1 MTNTEVANCRLINQQ
16 IAESK
21 FTDSQEVVT
30 WMGAIQ
36 AQEYAMAKWA
46 IGLRL
51 PLLKDADIEKAFN
64 DGDILR
70 THLLR
75 PTWHFVSP
83 ADIRWMLQLTAPRVH
98 AVNAFMYRKLE
109 LDHTFFKRSTNILIK
124 ALQGGKQLMR
134 ALLKSA
140 LEKENIFADGPR
152 LGYILMYAE
161 LEGIICSGAKQ
172 GNQFTYALLEERVPE
187 YKIMNRK
194 EALAE
199 LTLRYFTSR
208 GPATVQDFV
217 YWSGLTTKDAKEG
230 LEMVGSDFIKEVI
243 KGQDHFFVPTLI
255 TTKNKAQTTF
265 LMPDYDE
272 YGMSYKNRSALFNSN
287 NIRIEDRDGNI
298 SYNRMLILEGCI
310 IGSWKRTIKKNRV
323 IVEINATIKL
333 SKAAYQD
340 IVSATHRF
348 ATFLGMPAEI
358 IILSEITV

>member
-1 MTNTEVANCRLINQQ
+1 MTNTDIANCRLINQQ

-21 FTDSQEVVT
+21 FTYPQEVVT
-30 WMGAIQ
+30 WMGAMQ

-51 PLLKDADIEKAFN
+51 PLSKDADIEKAFN
-64 DGDILR
+64 NGTILR

-109 LDHTFFKRSTNILIK
+109 LDQAFFKRSTNILIK
-124 ALQGGKQLMR
+124 ALQGSKQLTRMV
-134 ALLKSA
+134 LNSV
-140 LEKENIFADGPR
+140 LEKENIFADGLR

-187 YKIMNRK
+187 CKSLNRK
-194 EALAE
+194 EALTE

-208 GPATVQDFV
+208 GPATVQDFA
-217 YWSGLTTKDAKEG
+217 YWSGLTIKDAKEG
-230 LEMVGSDFIKEVI
+230 IEMVRSNFIKEAI
-243 KGQDHFFVPTLI
+243 NGQDHFFVPTL
-255 TTKNKAQTTF
+255 TTIRKNAQTTF

-272 YGMSYKNRSALFNSN
+272 YGISYKNRSALFNSN
-287 NIRIEDRDGNI
+287 NIRIENGNT

-310 IGSWKRTIKKNRV
+310 VGSWKRTINKARV
-323 IVEINATIKL
+323 IVEINPTIKL

-340 IVSATHRF
+340 IVLATDRF
-348 ATFLGMPAEI
+348 AAFLGMPAEI
-358 IILSEITV
+358 IISPD